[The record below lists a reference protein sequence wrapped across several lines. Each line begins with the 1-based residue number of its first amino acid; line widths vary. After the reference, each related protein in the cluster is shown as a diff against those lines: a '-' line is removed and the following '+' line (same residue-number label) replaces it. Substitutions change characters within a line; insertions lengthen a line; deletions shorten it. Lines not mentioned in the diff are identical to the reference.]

1 MIAQLL
7 QCWMMIFLKN
17 FVFEQ
22 KEIDKKNR
30 HITRNSSLGEFPY
43 LDFSKHF
50 QLLRR
55 PAGGIFFRSH
65 LPQSFLGSF
74 VLSYPGGTNGQNSTR
89 PAQKQKI
96 KKDRQLFHQRRRR

>member
-1 MIAQLL
+1 LFNDCPAIIVLDDD
-7 QCWMMIFLKN
+7 FLKN

-74 VLSYPGGTNGQNSTR
+74 VLSYQEEQT
-89 PAQKQKI
+89 AKI
-96 KKDRQLFHQRRRR
+96 RRGQRRK